1 MKRVLLTGGTGFVGA
16 NLARRLLSD
25 GHDVHLLVRRGHC
38 DSRVEEIRDS
48 VQFHTVDLTSKEGV
62 LKIVKEVRPEWVFH
76 LAVYGAY
83 PDQQNIETMVRTNIK
98 GTIHLVSACQSVGID
113 AFVNTGSSSEYG
125 YKDHPPC
132 ERAWLEPNSN
142 YAVTKA
148 FATQFCRYTAQDRNL
163 NLRTLR
169 LYSVY
174 GPYESPCRL
183 FPAVISAGMKGQLP
197 PLAKADTSRD
207 FIYVEDVIDA
217 YLLAASCSDGEFGA
231 VYNVGTGVQ
240 TTLRDVV
247 QIARRYFGISSEP
260 KWGTMPN
267 RGWDTDVWV
276 ADSCKLQDEL
286 GWRPRFTVERGFQK
300 MVDWTRNQTHSLLRL

>member
-16 NLARRLLSD
+16 NLARRLLVD
-25 GHDVHLLVRRGHC
+25 GHDVHLIVRPGHS
-38 DSRVEEIRDS
+38 DSRIEGIRDN
-48 VQFHTVDLTSKEGV
+48 VQFHTVDLAWEEGV

-83 PDQQNIETMVRTNIK
+83 PDQQDIDTMVRTNIR

-113 AFVNTGSSSEYG
+113 TFVNTGSSSEYG
-125 YKDHPPC
+125 YKDHAPC
-132 ERAWLEPNSN
+132 EREWLEPNSN

-148 FATQFCRYTAQDRNL
+148 FATQYCRYAAQEKSL
-163 NLRTLR
+163 NLPTLR

-174 GPYESPCRL
+174 GPHESPCRL
-183 FPAVISAGMKGQLP
+183 FPAVISAGLRGQLP
-197 PLAKADTSRD
+197 PLANADTSRD

-217 YLLAASCSDGEFGA
+217 YLLAAACPCGDAGA

-240 TTLRDVV
+240 TTLRDVLKL
-247 QIARRYFGISSEP
+247 ARLYFGISTEP

-267 RGWDTDVWV
+267 RTWDTDVWV
-276 ADSCKLQDEL
+276 ADSRKLQEEL

-300 MVDWTRNQTHSLLRL
+300 MVEWTRNQTHP

>member
-16 NLARRLLSD
+16 NLARRLLFD
-25 GHDVHLLVRRGHC
+25 GHDVHLLVRPGHC

-48 VQFHTVDLTSKEGV
+48 VQFHTVDLTCEGGV
-62 LKIVKEVRPEWVFH
+62 LKAVEEVRPEWVFH

-83 PDQQNIETMVRTNIK
+83 PDQHDIGRMVNTNVS
-98 GTIHLVSACQSVGID
+98 GTIHLVSACQSVGIG

-148 FATQFCRYTAQDRNL
+148 FATHFCRYTAQDRNL

-174 GPYESPCRL
+174 GPYESRRRL
-183 FPAVISAGMKGQLP
+183 FPAVIGAGLRGQLP
-197 PLAKADTSRD
+197 PLANADTSRD
-207 FIYVEDVIDA
+207 FVYVEDVIDA

-240 TTLRDVV
+240 TTLCDVV

-260 KWGTMPN
+260 EWGTMPN
-267 RGWDTDVWV
+267 RSWDTDVWV
-276 ADSCKLQDEL
+276 ADSRKLQDEL
-286 GWRPRFTVERGFQK
+286 AWRPEFTVEQGFEK
-300 MVDWTRNQTHSLLRL
+300 MVEWTRSETHRQLPY